1 MGYKVLIAED
11 DRHTRTIL
19 EHIFTKDPAFKD
31 QEIEL
36 LLASDGEQALSYFK
50 SHDPDLIISDLLMPK
65 VDGFAFCRTV
75 RKTPKGKNLPLVITS
90 AIYKETALLNRLRE
104 ELNVTFFPKPFQVR
118 EFTKEIS
125 RMMNLE
131 NSDSIEPEEKEF
143 VDRVT
148 MSQPFKGKLQER
160 SMPSLLLDIQNIE
173 GTGVLKLERGKI
185 KKEIFFLF
193 GRPVG
198 AESNIRHENLGN
210 YLVSKNIISKE
221 QHHKLLSSARENHI
235 SFLKALME
243 LNKFDESLVLKY
255 HSSLVKVRIVNAFKW
270 HKGEYSFLPG
280 DSFSDRIIKAP
291 VDPIALVFA
300 GLKRITDL
308 DTITDKLQD
317 DITSLIKI
325 TKRGEK
331 HKSEFQRIFGAK
343 IYDEIENN
351 KTSLGELLGKG
362 IDPMTLY
369 THIFVMAE
377 TGMIEFKK
385 QENAKDESLNLSM
398 LEDPLNLS
406 NLKKAAAPSK
416 NPEEEISIVANVPA
430 PESEEEE
437 ESGLILDLPIEVD
450 DEEDKKLINQL
461 KKFYLDIH
469 EKDFFEILGVDKD
482 ASQKEI
488 DSAFAVL
495 QSQFS
500 YDMFEDVDLGSD
512 HAKLEEISEFL
523 KIAKETLSDPV
534 KRKRYKDQN
543 LKQKKKGASFVEAE
557 VYAKK
562 AEQALN
568 QDNKS
573 VALKN
578 IDKAIEVEPDIGDYH
593 AIKAKIMQS
602 KGQPTE
608 KVISTLETA
617 LELDPESVIINFTAA
632 EIFKSMDKMDR
643 AINLYQKVLENRP
656 EHKEA
661 FAKLEKIF
669 TEKGAWRILERLHR
683 KLLHLCGNRR
693 PSRTVELALSL
704 AKLYEKHLHDYK
716 KAVSALEIVL
726 SVQPHKGEVKNEIQR
741 LKSIMENKSLKEKL
755 SLEEIRE
762 ALTKNPFESKLY
774 LLGFNLKNNLSVDH
788 KYLFAVCYMI
798 LNKKPDEA
806 VANYYHRFK
815 PPFLPRIWKKIDSE
829 VWELIQDKEDCEGVG
844 QIFEI
849 LGSNIPE
856 ISIADINYKSEKQ
869 IEFQQLPTKL
879 KNILEYIAYEISIP
893 IPDIHIDNNL
903 DAPALGEFENKM
915 VIFTPIDF
923 LDQKDPFKI
932 SANLIPLLASFWTGR
947 ALPGILSAKELLTIL
962 KTILDFLSG
971 KNSTNNHQH
980 LMKELN
986 KTSKK
991 VKRELGRA
999 FKSVSEKKGNINIS
1013 KWARGVNRSTQNLN
1027 LLLTQNLSAVYH
1039 SIDNRA
1045 DQGNLLY
1052 YAVSDRF
1059 IELRKLV
1066 GCSIHVPLK

>member
-31 QEIEL
+31 QDIEL
-36 LLASDGEQALSYFK
+36 LLASDGEQALRYFK

-75 RKTPKGKNLPLVITS
+75 RNTPKGKDLPLVITS

-131 NSDSIEPEEKEF
+131 NSESVEPEEKEF
-143 VDRVT
+143 VERVT
-148 MSQPFKGKLQER
+148 MSKPFKGKLPER
-160 SMPSLLLDIQNIE
+160 SLPSLLLDIQNID
-173 GTGVLKLERGKI
+173 GTGVLKIERGKI

-221 QHHKLLSSARENHI
+221 QHHQLLSSARENHI

-243 LNKFDESLVLKY
+243 LKKFDESLVLKY

-317 DITSLIKI
+317 DITSVITI

-331 HKSEFQRIFGAK
+331 HKDEFQRIFGAK
-343 IYDEIENN
+343 IFDEIEDN

-369 THIFVMAE
+369 THVFVMAE
-377 TGMIEFKK
+377 TGMIEFEK

-406 NLKKAAAPSK
+406 NLKKAAAPS
-416 NPEEEISIVANVPA
+416 NSPEEEISIVANVPT
-430 PESEEEE
+430 PESQE
-437 ESGLILDLPIEVD
+437 ESGLILDLPIEVEN
-450 DEEDKKLINQL
+450 EEDKKLINEL

-469 EKDFFEILGVDKD
+469 EKDFFEILGVEKN
-482 ASQKEI
+482 ATQKEI

-512 HAKLEEISEFL
+512 HAKLEEMSDFI

-534 KRKRYKDQN
+534 KRKRYEEQN

-568 QDNKS
+568 TGSKS
-573 VALKN
+573 VALNN

-593 AIKAKIMQS
+593 AIKAKILQS
-602 KGQPTE
+602 KGTPAQ
-608 KVISTLETA
+608 KVISTLENA
-617 LELDPESVIINFTAA
+617 LELDPESVIINFTGA
-632 EIFKSMDKMDR
+632 EIFKSMGKMDR

-656 EHKEA
+656 EHKES
-661 FAKLEKIF
+661 FA
-669 TEKGAWRILERLHR
+669 
-683 KLLHLCGNRR
+683 
-693 PSRTVELALSL
+693 
-704 AKLYEKHLHDYK
+704 
-716 KAVSALEIVL
+716 
-726 SVQPHKGEVKNEIQR
+726 
-741 LKSIMENKSLKEKL
+741 
-755 SLEEIRE
+755 
-762 ALTKNPFESKLY
+762 
-774 LLGFNLKNNLSVDH
+774 
-788 KYLFAVCYMI
+788 
-798 LNKKPDEA
+798 
-806 VANYYHRFK
+806 
-815 PPFLPRIWKKIDSE
+815 
-829 VWELIQDKEDCEGVG
+829 
-844 QIFEI
+844 
-849 LGSNIPE
+849 
-856 ISIADINYKSEKQ
+856 
-869 IEFQQLPTKL
+869 
-879 KNILEYIAYEISIP
+879 
-893 IPDIHIDNNL
+893 
-903 DAPALGEFENKM
+903 
-915 VIFTPIDF
+915 
-923 LDQKDPFKI
+923 
-932 SANLIPLLASFWTGR
+932 
-947 ALPGILSAKELLTIL
+947 
-962 KTILDFLSG
+962 
-971 KNSTNNHQH
+971 
-980 LMKELN
+980 
-986 KTSKK
+986 
-991 VKRELGRA
+991 
-999 FKSVSEKKGNINIS
+999 
-1013 KWARGVNRSTQNLN
+1013 
-1027 LLLTQNLSAVYH
+1027 
-1039 SIDNRA
+1039 
-1045 DQGNLLY
+1045 
-1052 YAVSDRF
+1052 
-1059 IELRKLV
+1059 
-1066 GCSIHVPLK
+1066 

>member
-31 QEIEL
+31 QDIEL
-36 LLASDGEQALSYFK
+36 LLASDGEQALRYFK

-75 RKTPKGKNLPLVITS
+75 RNTPKGKDLPLVITS

-131 NSDSIEPEEKEF
+131 NSESVEPEEKEF
-143 VDRVT
+143 VERVT
-148 MSQPFKGKLQER
+148 MSKPFKGKLPER
-160 SMPSLLLDIQNIE
+160 SLPSLLLDIQNID
-173 GTGVLKLERGKI
+173 GTGVLKIERGKI

-221 QHHKLLSSARENHI
+221 QHHQLLSSARENHI

-243 LNKFDESLVLKY
+243 LKKFDESLVLKY

-317 DITSLIKI
+317 DITSVITI

-331 HKSEFQRIFGAK
+331 HKDEFQRIFGAK
-343 IYDEIENN
+343 IFDEIEDN

-369 THIFVMAE
+369 THVFVMAE
-377 TGMIEFKK
+377 TGMIEFEK

-406 NLKKAAAPSK
+406 NLKKAAAPS
-416 NPEEEISIVANVPA
+416 NSPEEEISIVANVPT
-430 PESEEEE
+430 PESQE
-437 ESGLILDLPIEVD
+437 ESGLILDLPIEVEN
-450 DEEDKKLINQL
+450 EEDKKLINEL

-469 EKDFFEILGVDKD
+469 EKDFFEILGVEKN
-482 ASQKEI
+482 ATQKEI

-534 KRKRYKDQN
+534 KRKRYEEQN

-568 QDNKS
+568 TGSKS
-573 VALKN
+573 VALNN

-593 AIKAKIMQS
+593 AIKAKILQS
-602 KGQPTE
+602 KGTPAQ
-608 KVISTLETA
+608 KVISTLENA
-617 LELDPESVIINFTAA
+617 LELDPESVIINFTGA
-632 EIFKSMDKMDR
+632 EIFKSMGKMDR

-656 EHKEA
+656 EHKES
-661 FAKLEKIF
+661 FA
-669 TEKGAWRILERLHR
+669 
-683 KLLHLCGNRR
+683 
-693 PSRTVELALSL
+693 
-704 AKLYEKHLHDYK
+704 
-716 KAVSALEIVL
+716 
-726 SVQPHKGEVKNEIQR
+726 
-741 LKSIMENKSLKEKL
+741 
-755 SLEEIRE
+755 
-762 ALTKNPFESKLY
+762 
-774 LLGFNLKNNLSVDH
+774 
-788 KYLFAVCYMI
+788 
-798 LNKKPDEA
+798 
-806 VANYYHRFK
+806 
-815 PPFLPRIWKKIDSE
+815 
-829 VWELIQDKEDCEGVG
+829 
-844 QIFEI
+844 
-849 LGSNIPE
+849 
-856 ISIADINYKSEKQ
+856 
-869 IEFQQLPTKL
+869 
-879 KNILEYIAYEISIP
+879 
-893 IPDIHIDNNL
+893 
-903 DAPALGEFENKM
+903 
-915 VIFTPIDF
+915 
-923 LDQKDPFKI
+923 
-932 SANLIPLLASFWTGR
+932 
-947 ALPGILSAKELLTIL
+947 
-962 KTILDFLSG
+962 
-971 KNSTNNHQH
+971 
-980 LMKELN
+980 
-986 KTSKK
+986 
-991 VKRELGRA
+991 
-999 FKSVSEKKGNINIS
+999 
-1013 KWARGVNRSTQNLN
+1013 
-1027 LLLTQNLSAVYH
+1027 
-1039 SIDNRA
+1039 
-1045 DQGNLLY
+1045 
-1052 YAVSDRF
+1052 
-1059 IELRKLV
+1059 
-1066 GCSIHVPLK
+1066 